1 MRSTRGKPLSYVI
14 VCALTACALVLSLVL
29 KRFIEPNFFLPFTG
43 VAVVSSWFY
52 GRWAGL
58 LATILGT
65 MALDLFFMSPQYVF
79 GFTSWTGA
87 ARLLTFVLSALLV
100 TFLVDALR
108 CSKLELAAT
117 LSSIGDAVV
126 VIDCAAN
133 VVFLNPIAEAMLGV
147 PLPDAR
153 KKPLSQVL
161 HLADEQTGKPSET
174 RIQEILNEGTT
185 FQAATHKILTS
196 KHGHTV
202 SIEES
207 AAPIRTEDGSVSGA
221 ILIFRD
227 ITTRRQVQDQVTQ
240 SQKMDAV
247 GRLAGG
253 VAGDFNNLL
262 TVITG
267 YSEMLRSELS
277 AGNPMRRFAE
287 EILAAAERAAGL
299 TRQLLAFSRGQTG
312 QAKLV
317 DLNPLLA
324 NMETM
329 LRRLVGEKIDV
340 VFMPGPGIG
349 KVKVDAAQLEQAIVN
364 LAMNSR
370 DAMPKGGK
378 FAIETMDAEISA
390 EQAAKRPGME
400 PGSYVMIAV
409 SDTGT
414 GMDAETRAHLFEPF
428 FTTKSRGKGS
438 GLGLSIVYGIVQQSR
453 GTINVYSER
462 GSGTIFEI
470 YLPREKDTGL
480 LPLPTAP
487 AGKKRGSETILIAD
501 DEDAV
506 RRLVHAVLATNGY
519 TVMETKDGREAL
531 ASFEANRAAIDMVLT
546 DVVMPNMNG
555 LELGDRLYSLS
566 PKTKILYISGY
577 RDSAIGTA
585 DQVRERI
592 FLHKPFTPD
601 ALLTKVRE
609 ILDTPA
615 GTS

>member
-1 MRSTRGKPLSYVI
+1 MRDARGTPLSYAI
-14 VCALTACALVLSLVL
+14 VCALTACALLVSLLL
-29 KRFIEPNFFLPFTG
+29 KSIIEPNFFLPFT
-43 VAVVSSWFY
+43 AVVLVSSWFY

-58 LATILGT
+58 LSTILGAMT
-65 MALDLFFMSPQYVF
+65 VDFFFMSPQFVF

-87 ARLLTFVLSALLV
+87 ARLITFILSALLV
-100 TFLVDALR
+100 TFLVDELR
-108 CSKLELAAT
+108 CSKLELTAT
-117 LSSIGDAVV
+117 LSSIGDAVLV
-126 VIDCAAN
+126 VDGSAN

-147 PLPDAR
+147 PMLEAR
-153 KKPLSQVL
+153 KKPLAHIL
-161 HLADEQTGKPSET
+161 HLTDEQTGEPTET
-174 RIQEILNEGTT
+174 RIQEILKEGIS
-185 FQAATHKILTS
+185 FQATSHKLLTS
-196 KHGHTV
+196 KHGHTI

-207 AAPIRTEDGSVSGA
+207 AAPIRAERGSITGA

-240 SQKMDAV
+240 SQKMEAV

-262 TVITG
+262 TVMTG
-267 YSEMLRSELS
+267 YSEMLRSEMA
-277 AGNPMRRFAE
+277 AGNPLRRFAE
-287 EILAAAERAAGL
+287 EILTAAERAAGL

-329 LRRLVGEKIDV
+329 LRRLMGEKIDV

-349 KVKVDAAQLEQAIVN
+349 KVKIDAAQLEQAIVN

-378 FAIETMDAEISA
+378 FAIETVDAEITR
-390 EQAAKRPGME
+390 EQAAKRPGMA
-400 PGSYVMIAV
+400 PGNYVMVAV

-414 GMDAETRAHLFEPF
+414 GMNAETRAHLFEPF
-428 FTTKSRGKGS
+428 FTTKGRGKGS
-438 GLGLSIVYGIVQQSR
+438 GLGLSIVYGIVQQS
-453 GTINVYSER
+453 GGAINVYSEP
-462 GSGTIFEI
+462 GAGTIFEI

-480 LPLPTAP
+480 LPLPP
-487 AGKKRGSETILIAD
+487 AIAGRKRGSETILIAD
-501 DEDAV
+501 DEDGV
-506 RRLVHAVLATNGY
+506 RRLVYAVLATNGY
-519 TVMETKDGREAL
+519 TVVETKDGREAL
-531 ASFEANRAAIDMVLT
+531 AAFEANRAKIDMVLT

-555 LELGDRLYSLS
+555 LELGDRLHSLS
-566 PKTKILYISGY
+566 PKTKVLYISGY
-577 RDSAIGTA
+577 RDSAIGVA
-585 DQVRERI
+585 ERERI

-609 ILDTPA
+609 ILDNPA
-615 GTS
+615 GRS